1 MRIENRKSD
10 GELRIE
16 NQNVEGERSQNE
28 GPLILFF
35 SRNPRPTNVELVG
48 PRIERGRD
56 GNKGIKKEGKEGSS
70 SFEWMVDGWWL
81 M

>member
-1 MRIENRKSD
+1 MRIENRKSY

-16 NQNVEGERSQNE
+16 NQNVEGERLQNE

-56 GNKGIKKEGKEGSS
+56 RDRALESIKEKEQS
-70 SFEWMVDGWWL
+70 
-81 M
+81 